1 MSNPQKNK
9 QIIWPSCLHTSR
21 NSQNKND
28 ATYSFNGEQLMKGVA
43 NVEFVSYFFFKRN
56 GFFVIQN
63 VQCSFALELVICVDI
78 IDHYSVQKRRN
89 DHLDPYF
96 AIIVLIY
103 FKFSFIHYLMSRIN
117 KLDHD
122 HHYHVTIL
130 LHQSSRVSKDGANS
144 EYGILQLR
152 RYFSV
157 SGWLES
163 TSEFFIPSQR

>member
-1 MSNPQKNK
+1 MSNPQKTK
-9 QIIWPSCLHTSR
+9 QIIWSPCLQTRRHSW
-21 NSQNKND
+21 NKND
-28 ATYSFNGEQLMKGVA
+28 ATYSFKGEQLMKAAA
-43 NVEFVSYFFFKRN
+43 NVESVSSFFFQKKR
-56 GFFVIQN
+56 IL
-63 VQCSFALELVICVDI
+63 CDSKCKSSFALMLLICVDI

-144 EYGILQLR
+144 EYGIL
-152 RYFSV
+152 
-157 SGWLES
+157 
-163 TSEFFIPSQR
+163 

>member
-28 ATYSFNGEQLMKGVA
+28 TTYSFNGEQLMKGTA

-56 GFFVIQN
+56 GFFVIRN

-122 HHYHVTIL
+122 HHYHVTIF
-130 LHQSSRVSKDGANS
+130 HQSTRVSKDGANS

-163 TSEFFIPSQR
+163 TSELFVPSQR